1 MTKTTGPDVLRRV
14 LAAAGIGGGSG
25 RRTGVRAPERRLSA
39 MRSAAGAGG
48 AGRRG
53 RAVLLALAAVP
64 GRRPGP
70 LSPPTMRR
78 AVLLALAA
86 VLVVL
91 CAAPP
96 PAGAQPEPVDEFV
109 PIDELP
115 DEDRLPAAP
124 FLIAAYSIV
133 WLLAFGYFWLL
144 SRRQAEVERDLAD
157 LARRRPVPDDDDPL
171 EAA

>member
-1 MTKTTGPDVLRRV
+1 MRRV
-14 LAAAGIGGGSG
+14 LAAVGSGGGGSG
-25 RRTGVRAPERRLSA
+25 RRTGVFAPVRRLPA
-39 MRSAAGAGG
+39 MLSVAGAGG

-53 RAVLLALAAVP
+53 RAVLPGMPSAAGAAGA
-64 GRRPGP
+64 GRRGR
-70 LSPPTMRR
+70 T
-78 AVLLALAA
+78 VLLALAA

-91 CAAPP
+91 WAAPP

-144 SRRQAEVERDLAD
+144 SRRQAEVERDLVD
-157 LARRRPVPDDDDPL
+157 LARRRPVPDDDDPP

>member
-1 MTKTTGPDVLRRV
+1 MRRV
-14 LAAAGIGGGSG
+14 LAAAAGIGGGGSG
-25 RRTGVRAPERRLSA
+25 RRPGVLAPVRRLPGILSA
-39 MRSAAGAGG
+39 AGAGGAVRRARAGLPGMLSAAGAGG
-48 AGRRG
+48 AGRWG
-53 RAVLLALAAVP
+53 R
-64 GRRPGP
+64 
-70 LSPPTMRR
+70 T
-78 AVLLALAA
+78 VLLALAA

-91 CAAPP
+91 WAAPP

-144 SRRQAEVERDLAD
+144 SRRQAEVERDLVD
-157 LARRRPVPDDDDPL
+157 LARRRPVPDDDDPP

>member
-1 MTKTTGPDVLRRV
+1 MRRV
-14 LAAAGIGGGSG
+14 LAAAAGTGGGGSG
-25 RRTGVRAPERRLSA
+25 RRTGVLAPVRRLPA
-39 MRSAAGAGG
+39 MLSAAGAGG

-53 RAVLLALAAVP
+53 RAVLSGMLSAAGAAGA
-64 GRRPGP
+64 GRRGR
-70 LSPPTMRR
+70 T
-78 AVLLALAA
+78 VLLALAA

-91 CAAPP
+91 WAAPP

-144 SRRQAEVERDLAD
+144 SRRQAEVERDLVD
-157 LARRRPVPDDDDPL
+157 LARRRPIPDDDDSP

>member
-1 MTKTTGPDVLRRV
+1 MRRI
-14 LAAAGIGGGSG
+14 LAAAAGTGGGSG
-25 RRTGVRAPERRLSA
+25 PRAGILAPVRRLPG
-39 MRSAAGAGG
+39 MFSAAGAGG
-48 AGRRG
+48 AGRRRG
-53 RAVLLALAAVP
+53 
-64 GRRPGP
+64 
-70 LSPPTMRR
+70 R

-91 CAAPP
+91 WAAP

-157 LARRRPVPDDDDPL
+157 LARRRPVPEDDDPP